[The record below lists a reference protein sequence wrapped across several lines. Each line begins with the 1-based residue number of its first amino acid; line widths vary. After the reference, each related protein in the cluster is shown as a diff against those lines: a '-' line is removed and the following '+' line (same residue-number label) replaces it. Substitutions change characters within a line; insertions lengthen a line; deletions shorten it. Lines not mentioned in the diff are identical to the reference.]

1 LLAIFDVEGVLY
13 DAEYLP
19 LLAEKVNKENKIWE
33 ITKKGIE
40 GKIDWVEGLKE
51 RVHLLRGMD
60 YDTCIQVANS
70 LPIMIG
76 AREACRTL
84 KDAGWKLMAVSGG
97 FTIITDRLKKELCL
111 DFVYSNEL
119 VFKDGKLDDVIVNVD
134 SDKAKS
140 AIIKIREWDEKKENI
155 TTYTEE
161 RENLSKEKHLYELA
175 TTLLKDTGIKTRI
188 IKQYLPIINK
198 LINKYLSA
206 MDFYIT
212 FELDENF
219 NETIKSR
226 HRDEFT
232 YASFSEGEKMRIDLA
247 LLFTWRAVAK
257 LKNSVNTNLLV
268 LDEVFDSSLDASG
281 TDEFLKILYDLTH
294 GTSSNINVFV
304 ISHKGEVLY
313 DKFEKTVKFQKQK
326 NFSTLAA

>member
-1 LLAIFDVEGVLY
+1 LLAIFDVEGVIY

-33 ITKKGIE
+33 ITKKGLE
-40 GKIDWVEGLKE
+40 GKIDWVEGLKQ
-51 RVHLLRGMD
+51 RVELLRGMN

-155 TTYTEE
+155 TTVVDGANDVKLFDISGFGIAFRAQDIVKDLATVTLDEKD
-161 RENLSKEKHLYELA
+161 LSKIV
-175 TTLLKDTGIKTRI
+175 G
-188 IKQYLPIINK
+188 
-198 LINKYLSA
+198 LINTHYNLKL
-206 MDFYIT
+206 
-212 FELDENF
+212 ELQ
-219 NETIKSR
+219 
-226 HRDEFT
+226 
-232 YASFSEGEKMRIDLA
+232 
-247 LLFTWRAVAK
+247 
-257 LKNSVNTNLLV
+257 
-268 LDEVFDSSLDASG
+268 
-281 TDEFLKILYDLTH
+281 
-294 GTSSNINVFV
+294 TSM
-304 ISHKGEVLY
+304 
-313 DKFEKTVKFQKQK
+313 
-326 NFSTLAA
+326 